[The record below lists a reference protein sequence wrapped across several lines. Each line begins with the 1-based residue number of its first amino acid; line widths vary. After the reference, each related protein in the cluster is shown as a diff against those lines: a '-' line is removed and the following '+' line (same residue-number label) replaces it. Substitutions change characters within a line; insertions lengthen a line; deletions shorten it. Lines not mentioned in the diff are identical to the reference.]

1 MDKEYTIKDFIEFVK
16 ENYNRNIVL
25 DNNSKLDTFKNIFQN
40 NFIKEESY
48 EK

>member
-16 ENYNRNIVL
+16 ENYDRNIVL
-25 DNNSKLDTFKNIFQN
+25 DNNFKPDTFKNIFQN